1 MPTLR
6 TVYELN
12 APAPALVEA
21 ALRGSERA
29 VFWLQDS
36 PGRPRHEPLVGSTT
50 ADLTVVGG
58 GYAGLWTAVAAK
70 RRNPG
75 ARVALLE
82 GQEIGWAASGR
93 NGGFCEAS
101 LTHGATNGRNRWP
114 DEFDELEA
122 LGAANLDGF
131 EADVAELGLDCQFER
146 PGMITAAV
154 ETHQLDWAKAGPGYL
169 TQDQIRAEINSPLFL
184 GGNWD
189 RDGCALVH
197 PARLAHELARVAAD
211 LGVQIHEHSQVTE
224 LATARTGPVDVRTA
238 RGSVRS
244 ERVALATNVFPSLL
258 RRARLLT
265 VPIYDYALMT
275 EPLSAEQQA
284 AVGWQNRQGL
294 ADMANQFHYIRPTD
308 DHRILFGGY
317 DAIYHYGGRVKESYE
332 DRPASYRRL
341 ASHFFAMFPQLGG
354 LRFTHRWAGAI
365 DTCTQFC
372 AFYGLARGGRVG
384 YTAGFTGLGVGAAR
398 FAADVVL
405 DLLNG
410 ADTERT
416 RLKMVR
422 STPIPFPPEPVAS
435 LGIQFSR
442 WSLDRADHQEGR
454 RNVLMR
460 TLDRMGLGFG
470 S

>member
-1 MPTLR
+1 MPTHQ

-12 APAPALVEA
+12 APAPALVDA
-21 ALRGSERA
+21 ALAGSERA

-36 PGRPRHEPLVGSTT
+36 PGAAAARAARRVGH
-50 ADLTVVGG
+50 GG
-58 GYAGLWTAVAAK
+58 SDRGRRRLCRAVDRGEAK

-75 ARVALLE
+75 ARVVLLE

-114 DEFDELEA
+114 EEFDELEA

-131 EADVAELGLDCQFER
+131 AADVAELGLDCQFER

-169 TQDQIRAEINSPLFL
+169 TR
-184 GGNWD
+184 D
-189 RDGCALVH
+189 RDPGGDRQ
-197 PARLAHELARVAAD
+197 PAVPRRATGTGTAARWCTRPGSPTSWPGWPPSWVCRSTSTRRSPSWPRRA
-211 LGVQIHEHSQVTE
+211 
-224 LATARTGPVDVRTA
+224 PVRSSVRTA

-265 VPIYDYALMT
+265 VPIYDYALVT
-275 EPLSAEQQA
+275 EPLRPAQQA
-284 AVGWQNRQGL
+284 AVGWRNRQGL
-294 ADMANQFHYIRPTD
+294 ADMANQFHYIRPTAD
-308 DHRILFGGY
+308 DRILFGGY

-341 ASHFFAMFPQLGG
+341 ASHFFAMFPQLEG

-405 DLLNG
+405 DLLG
-410 ADTERT
+410 GGR
-416 RLKMVR
+416 
-422 STPIPFPPEPVAS
+422 P
-435 LGIQFSR
+435 
-442 WSLDRADHQEGR
+442 RAPG
-454 RNVLMR
+454 
-460 TLDRMGLGFG
+460 
-470 S
+470 